1 MNTKRPSHIPI
12 LLSAFACPGAGQFMQ
27 KRWMAGVVFVS
38 GFLVGFFWAM
48 VLAIGNIVDYY
59 RMAFD
64 FDYDPDPSSPKAFI
78 APVMIALVVYV
89 VNLFDVSIA
98 QLRLQRDTCEDL
110 FTTEN
115 LAQRNRNQTT
125 PRMNSDKHD

>member
-1 MNTKRPSHIPI
+1 MNPKGPSRIPI

-27 KRWMAGVVFVS
+27 KRWVAGVVFVS

-64 FDYDPDPSSPKAFI
+64 FDYEPDPSSPKAFI
-78 APVMIALVVYV
+78 APVLLSLVFYV
-89 VNLFDVSIA
+89 INLFDVSAA
-98 QLRLQRDTCEDL
+98 QLRIQQEIREDF

-115 LAQRNRNQTT
+115 KKDHGGHPL
-125 PRMNSDKHD
+125 